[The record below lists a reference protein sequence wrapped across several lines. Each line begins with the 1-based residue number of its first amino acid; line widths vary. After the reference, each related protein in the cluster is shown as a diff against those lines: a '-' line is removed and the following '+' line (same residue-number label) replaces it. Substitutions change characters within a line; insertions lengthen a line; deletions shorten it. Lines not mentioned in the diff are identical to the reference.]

1 MTWIDE
7 SELEMND
14 PPRLVWVKVQEAI
27 DLIWRDNPKRHDM
40 QQLVQSIE
48 RYGFQE
54 PAKFD
59 IKLHRRGQA
68 VDDEPTGAI
77 KSGNGRIEAVAWM
90 EAQGKD
96 LPRGCA
102 TNKAGEWVLPLI
114 VGTDARSGAVAQAYA
129 VDANN
134 LTLAGGDF
142 DGFDMAR
149 LWGPEYVDL
158 LSGLDELPVS
168 VDAEMLS
175 ALSSLFIPPNLDD
188 LLDEHGEP
196 IPEDFWPVIRVKVS
210 PETNELYESLMDQAT
225 ANEEGA
231 KFGQLMEAVDAS
243 ILGGG
248 LS

>member
-14 PPRLVWVKVQEAI
+14 PPCLVWVKVQEAV
-27 DLIWRDNPKRHDM
+27 DLVWRDNPKRHDM
-40 QQLVQSIE
+40 QQLTNSVA
-48 RYGFQE
+48 RYGFQA

-59 IKLHRRGQA
+59 IKLHRRGQK
-68 VDDEPTGAI
+68 VDSEPLGAI
-77 KSGNGRIEAVAWM
+77 KAGNGRVEAVAWL
-90 EAQGKD
+90 ESQDRD

-102 TNKAGEWVLPLI
+102 ILKETGEWVLPLLI
-114 VGTDARSGAVAQAYA
+114 GTDAKSGAMAQAYA
-129 VDANN
+129 VDDNN

-175 ALSSLFIPPNLDD
+175 LLSSTLD
-188 LLDEHGEP
+188 LGGLEA
-196 IPEDFWPVIRVKVS
+196 PEDF
-210 PETNELYESLMDQAT
+210 PEYDEDIEVEFRCPKCGYEWS
-225 ANEEGA
+225 GS
-231 KFGQLMEAVDAS
+231 AS
-243 ILGGG
+243 
-248 LS
+248 